1 MSIKVHPTTCFSM
14 YLKKYNLEQIIGV
27 RNANFMIDKLIPEII
42 LKLADT
48 KDVKIVDLS
57 KFYIIL

>member
-1 MSIKVHPTTCFSM
+1 
-14 YLKKYNLEQIIGV
+14 
-27 RNANFMIDKLIPEII
+27 MIDKLIPEII

-48 KDVKIVDLS
+48 KHVKIVDLC